1 MAGSLD
7 ALLRPR
13 SVAVIGASNRRKSL
27 GGMVT
32 ERLFDFRFT
41 GKIFPVNPRQ
51 EAIHS
56 VKAWPSIL
64 DVPDPVDCAIVVVPR
79 DAVPAAIDQCIEKG
93 VGAVILITSGFR
105 ETGEEGRRL
114 EEEVFAKLKAA
125 GIRAIGPNCMG
136 LLNTS
141 PEVSLDATFTPV
153 PALPGPIGFASQS
166 GALGVVVLGIS
177 EERGIGF
184 SQFVS
189 LGNKADVTENDLLE
203 AWEDDPEVPVITA
216 YLESFA
222 DAPGFLRIARRVTR
236 KKPVILVKAGRTEAG
251 ARAASSHTGALASA
265 DTGTDALCRQGGV
278 LRVDTVEEMLDTAW
292 FLAKAPLPAGPRV
305 GILTNAGGPA
315 ILCADRLGELGLEI
329 PTLGEAT
336 RKVLSDRLPPEAATG
351 NPVDILPS
359 ATPEDF
365 AACLAAMLEDPGID
379 AVISITVTPP
389 LYPARDVL
397 EAITPV
403 ARRAG
408 KPVLPVFMV
417 PAAARRE
424 LLAVEDAPALFR
436 APEDAAGALARA
448 VAHAR
453 NAARPAEEPREF
465 DRDDAEIAAL
475 LGRTLEDGG
484 GYLPQE
490 DVFRVLE
497 IAGFPLA
504 PWRVAGSREEVLAAA
519 AEIEGPVVLKAV
531 GPGIVHKSD
540 LGGVA
545 LDLRDEAA
553 VAAALDRME
562 EALDGAGIPREGR
575 RWLVQAFRAGG
586 REVILGAHRAPGYGP
601 LVMCGLG
608 GKYVEVFRDVQFA
621 MADLTP
627 SDARE
632 MVRGIRGLA
641 LLTGTRGE
649 EGVDLA
655 PLEEGLERLAALV
668 RAHREIAELD
678 VNPLL
683 LFPGGG
689 AAVVDGRIRV
699 AAD

>member
-1 MAGSLD
+1 MAGPLD
-7 ALLRPR
+7 SLLRPR
-13 SVAVIGASNRRKSL
+13 SVAVIGASNRRASL

-32 ERLFDFRFT
+32 ERLFAFRFT
-41 GKIFPVNPRQ
+41 GKVFPVNPRQ

-64 DVPDPVDCAIVVVPR
+64 DVPDPVDCAVVVVPR

-114 EEEVFAKLKAA
+114 EREVFERLARA

-141 PEVSLDATFTPV
+141 PAVSLDATFTPV

-166 GALGVVVLGIS
+166 GALGVVVLGIC

-189 LGNKADVTENDLLE
+189 LGNKADVTENDLLA

-222 DAPGFLRIARRVTR
+222 DAPGLLRIARRVTR
-236 KKPVILVKAGRTEAG
+236 KKPVVLVKAGRTEAG

-265 DTGTDALCRQGGV
+265 DTGTDALCRQGGI
-278 LRVDTVEEMLDTAW
+278 LRVETVEEMLDTAW
-292 FLAKAPLPAGPRV
+292 FLARAPLPAGPRV

-329 PTLGEAT
+329 PPLGEET
-336 RKVLSDRLPPEAATG
+336 RRALAGRLPAEAATG

-359 ATPEDF
+359 ATAEDF
-365 AACLAAMLEDPGID
+365 AACLSAMLDDPGID

-389 LYPARDVL
+389 LYPARQVL
-397 EAITPV
+397 EAIVPV
-403 ARRAG
+403 ARGAS

-424 LLAVEDAPALFR
+424 LLAVPEAPAIFR

-448 VAHAR
+448 VAHA
-453 NAARPAEEPREF
+453 AHLERPVEEPREF
-465 DRDDAEIAAL
+465 PRDDAAIARL
-475 LGRTLEDGG
+475 LARTLDAGG
-484 GYLPQE
+484 GYLPQ
-490 DVFRVLE
+490 DDAFRVLE
-497 IAGFPLA
+497 LAGFSVA
-504 PWRVAGSREEVLAAA
+504 PWRVAGSRDDVLAAA
-519 AEIEGPVVLKAV
+519 REIEGAVVLKAV
-531 GPGIVHKSD
+531 GRGIVHKSD
-540 LGGVA
+540 LGAVA

-553 VAAALDRME
+553 VADAFDRIDR
-562 EALDGAGIPREGR
+562 ALDGAGVPREGR
-575 RWLVQAFRAGG
+575 QWLVQAFRPGG
-586 REVILGAHRAPGYGP
+586 REVILGSHRAPGYGP

-608 GKYVEVFRDVQFA
+608 GKYVEVFRDVRFA
-621 MADLTP
+621 MAELTP
-627 SDARE
+627 GDARE

-649 EGVDLA
+649 EGVDLR
-655 PLEEGLERLAALV
+655 PLEESLERLAALV

-689 AAVVDGRIRV
+689 ATVVDGRIRV
-699 AAD
+699 GAD